1 MPQRAWTEPEHAVDA
16 LAVLARV
23 ARQALDDERH
33 GLLRTDQAIAALC
46 HQLAGLREAAER
58 ERHAACALADGHAR
72 LMAYLRRM
80 PGRAAALDANL
91 RRLEHQR
98 EAQAGRLAERH
109 LELKRLEALVERR
122 AERAGAERMRREQ
135 KAIDEL
141 VLVRQRRR
149 QSETR

>member
-1 MPQRAWTEPEHAVDA
+1 
-16 LAVLARV
+16 
-23 ARQALDDERH
+23 
-33 GLLRTDQAIAALC
+33 
-46 HQLAGLREAAER
+46 
-58 ERHAACALADGHAR
+58 
-72 LMAYLRRM
+72 MAYLRRM
-80 PGRAAALDANL
+80 SGRAAALYANL

-122 AERAGAERMRREQ
+122 AERSGAERMRREQ